1 MGARVKL
8 VDTDPS
14 EVRRESDLSSAS
26 LVPTFSGTEMFC
38 CFPLSPLVEAE
49 LGILSGHF
57 LVRGE
62 ALFESEEVK
71 RP

>member
-1 MGARVKL
+1 
-8 VDTDPS
+8 
-14 EVRRESDLSSAS
+14 
-26 LVPTFSGTEMFC
+26 MFC